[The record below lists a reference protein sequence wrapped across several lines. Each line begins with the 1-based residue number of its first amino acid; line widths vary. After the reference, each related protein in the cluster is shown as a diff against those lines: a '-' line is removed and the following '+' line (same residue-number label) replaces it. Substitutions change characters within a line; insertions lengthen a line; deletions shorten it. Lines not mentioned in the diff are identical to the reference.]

1 MQFHRIVLGSAVVL
15 AFASLAFPQQAN
27 PLSGTWK
34 LNVAKSKWSPGPPS
48 RSATVVY
55 EVTQN
60 GIKAI
65 RDNVTSQGQA
75 AHIEFTCVFDGK
87 PCPYQVY
94 TIDGKPNPSAGA
106 GNAWRKID
114 DYTFEFVNN
123 LTTTRMVVAKDG
135 KTLTRT
141 TTGKTDQGQAEND
154 TAVYEKQ

>member
-1 MQFHRIVLGSAVVL
+1 MQLQRIVLGSAFVL
-15 AFASLAFPQQAN
+15 ALASLAFSQQPS
-27 PLSGTWK
+27 PLSGTWN
-34 LNVAKSKWSPGPPS
+34 LNVAKSNWSPGPPS

-60 GIKAI
+60 RIKAI

-75 AHIEFTCVFDGK
+75 AHIEFTCAFDGK

-94 TIDGKPNPSAGA
+94 TIDGKPNPNVGA

-114 DYTFEFVNN
+114 DYTYEFVST
-123 LTTTRMVVAKDG
+123 LTTTRMVVAKHG